1 MPLDSQIAAFLETQ
15 AAAAEENGIPP
26 ILEQTPEMARAGYRA
41 LAEAMGSGPDLFDV
55 EDRTI
60 PGPDQNQIPVRI
72 YRPSKKKDLPILVYF
87 HGGGWVIGDLD
98 THDQVCRMLSDG
110 AQTIVVAVDYRLAPE
125 HTFPAAV
132 RDAYTALEWVERHAQ
147 ELGGDALRLAVGGDS
162 AGGNLAAVVSQL
174 SKERGGPEI
183 VFQLLVYPAVDM
195 TQSHPSVEENGEGYV
210 LTKDHMTWFR
220 GHYLP
225 DSLEWTNP
233 QASPLHF
240 EDLRGLPPALIITA
254 EFDPLRDEGEE
265 YARRLK
271 AAGVAVQI
279 ERFEGQVHIFYQ
291 LAPIVDAARRAI
303 EKSVAA
309 LRAAQR

>member
-1 MPLDSQIAAFLETQ
+1 MPLDPQVAAFLETQ
-15 AAAAEENGIPP
+15 AEAQEENGIPP
-26 ILEQTPEMARAGYRA
+26 ILEQTPEMARSGYRA
-41 LAEAMGSGPDLFDV
+41 LAEAMGPGPDLFDV

-60 PGPDQNQIPVRI
+60 PGPDQNEIPIRV
-72 YRPSKKKDLPILVYF
+72 YRPSNKKNLPILVYF

-98 THDQVCRMLSDG
+98 THDQVCRLLCDG
-110 AQTIVVAVDYRLAPE
+110 AQTLVIAVDYRLAPE
-125 HTFPAAV
+125 HAFPAAV
-132 RDAYTALEWVERHAQ
+132 RDAYAALDWTERHA
-147 ELGGDALRLAVGGDS
+147 EKLGGDALRIAVGGDS
-162 AGGNLAAVVSQL
+162 AGGNLAAVVCQL
-174 SKERGGPEI
+174 AKERSGPEV

-195 TQSHPSVEENGEGYV
+195 TQSHPSVEENGDGYV

-220 GHYLP
+220 SHYLA

-233 QASPLHF
+233 QASPLHS

-254 EFDPLRDEGEE
+254 EFDPLRDEGEA
-265 YARRLK
+265 YARRLR
-271 AAGVAVQI
+271 AAGVEVQT

-291 LAPIVDAARRAI
+291 LSPIVDAAGRAI